1 MLNCS
6 TKGTEFR
13 WAVLPCQQLA
23 ISTYMISKF
32 RLKIWISWE
41 RLFSGSPYWQ
51 LVGSAMPGLL
61 HYELCIFWVVSTR
74 LTTLIQFWTS
84 IQLQPKSF
92 FLNKTKTFSK
102 KQCMSYKFSG
112 IGTGFALT
120 LTFEI
125 RATWRAVPLNTDSI
139 NAATTSNSHESLSKS
154 QKKNSILQH

>member
-23 ISTYMISKF
+23 ISTYMTSKF

-41 RLFSGSPYWQ
+41 RLFSGSAHWQ

-74 LTTLIQFWTS
+74 LTTLMQFWTS

-92 FLNKTKTFSK
+92 SSLIRLKPFLKNSVCLTISVGLEQALPWLLPLK
-102 KQCMSYKFSG
+102 SG
-112 IGTGFALT
+112 LHEEQSHWT
-120 LTFEI
+120 LTSI
-125 RATWRAVPLNTDSI
+125 MQLQPATVI
-139 NAATTSNSHESLSKS
+139 NL
-154 QKKNSILQH
+154 